1 MHGGKPSGNTMNS
14 KNTNYG
20 VYCIAI
26 ILCLQ
31 YFACSSGSTVTVK
44 EGCID
49 NNVLRVVVYIPYNEL
64 PQRKLASDELLTIA
78 LQRSEQRYQQI
89 IVNALQLS
97 GGKRGELSPSYSNRT
112 IALKQKRAD
121 GYLIMVDYVLHDE
134 IAQLLQCR

>member
-1 MHGGKPSGNTMNS
+1 MNS
-14 KNTNYG
+14 KNTSNG
-20 VYCIAI
+20 IYCIAI
-26 ILCLQ
+26 ILCLH
-31 YFACSSGSTVTVK
+31 YCACSSGSTVTVK

-49 NNVLRVVVYIPYNEL
+49 NNVLRLVVYIPHTEL
-64 PQRKLASDELLTIA
+64 PHEKITSDELLTIA

>member
-20 VYCIAI
+20 IYCIAI
-26 ILCLQ
+26 ILCLH
-31 YFACSSGSTVTVK
+31 YFACSSGSTVAVK

-64 PQRKLASDELLTIA
+64 PQKKLASDELLTIA
-78 LQRSEQRYQQI
+78 LQRSEHRYQQI
-89 IVNALQLS
+89 IVNVLQLS

>member
-1 MHGGKPSGNTMNS
+1 
-14 KNTNYG
+14 
-20 VYCIAI
+20 
-26 ILCLQ
+26 
-31 YFACSSGSTVTVK
+31 VK

-49 NNVLRVVVYIPYNEL
+49 NNVLRVVVYIPYTEL
-64 PQRKLASDELLTIA
+64 PQKKLASDELLTIA
-78 LQRSEQRYQQI
+78 LQRSEHRYQQI
-89 IVNALQLS
+89 IVNVLQLS

>member
-1 MHGGKPSGNTMNS
+1 MNS

-20 VYCIAI
+20 VYCVYCIVI
-26 ILCLQ
+26 ILCLH
-31 YFACSSGSTVTVK
+31 YCACSSGSTVTVK

-49 NNVLRVVVYIPYNEL
+49 NNVLRLVVYIPHTEL
-64 PQRKLASDELLTIA
+64 PHQKITGDELLTIA